1 MAGTSFLS
9 TQIKTLVNEVVA
21 NRDPHGRAGCALAF
35 GAIYGNVGGLAA
47 GPLLKTTVNV
57 LMSLIKD
64 PHPVVHFWTLRALAR
79 VIDAASL
86 TYAAYVS
93 STLGLL
99 FQIYML
105 ESHEPEG
112 GSIGYVN
119 FSGDLPIY
127 QAICQNIDAIVTVV
141 GPDIQESVRT
151 RTLVSDLIDSLS
163 QEDNDGTCV
172 EAMRCIQH
180 FLMFAPEHVDVPKLV
195 RQFRGYL
202 SSSRRLLKVSS
213 INALYQLV
221 QKDAVLMSR
230 LGGDQLVEELF
241 AMLDDDSSV
250 DGVRSVITI
259 WLQQT
264 VVHNPS
270 AWIDICQRIMS
281 RTTASQQVIEASSKR
296 GDFGDDEG
304 QSFGAA
310 AGDTSGEQV
319 RPTARWRTQL
329 FALQCLHTIC
339 ITVKQFGRREHI
351 DIVYARTQGLPLS
364 GLLASRIA
372 DLVRIAFTASAAHVM
387 EIRLEGLIVL
397 RDVIEVSLLNPFC
410 AAVVKMCPQ
419 IFASIADPEF
429 ENSSILEQYQAPIT
443 AALTPAF
450 SSDSTPEILSSAIKV
465 CAVFLGSG
473 AVGDMDRLSRILKIL
488 VSALQQCKGTYG
500 VDYIFLSPLMFDQIR
515 FSCNS
520 VTRQTL
526 ARMHR

>member
-410 AAVVKMCPQ
+410 AAVVKMCP
-419 IFASIADPEF
+419 
-429 ENSSILEQYQAPIT
+429 
-443 AALTPAF
+443 
-450 SSDSTPEILSSAIKV
+450 
-465 CAVFLGSG
+465 
-473 AVGDMDRLSRILKIL
+473 
-488 VSALQQCKGTYG
+488 
-500 VDYIFLSPLMFDQIR
+500 
-515 FSCNS
+515 
-520 VTRQTL
+520 
-526 ARMHR
+526 